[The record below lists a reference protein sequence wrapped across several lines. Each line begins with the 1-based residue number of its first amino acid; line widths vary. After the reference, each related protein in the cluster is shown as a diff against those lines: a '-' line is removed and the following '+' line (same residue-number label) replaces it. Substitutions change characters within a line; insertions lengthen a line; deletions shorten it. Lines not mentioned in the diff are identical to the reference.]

1 MMRCPV
7 CRHASHTRSSRY
19 LSEQTK
25 EVYYQCQNLDCSC
38 TFKTVES
45 LDRII
50 TRPPA
55 QEIPAPV
62 VIPLPV
68 KRHTLG
74 RYGDAFKHG

>member
-45 LDRII
+45 L
-50 TRPPA
+50 
-55 QEIPAPV
+55 
-62 VIPLPV
+62 
-68 KRHTLG
+68 
-74 RYGDAFKHG
+74 